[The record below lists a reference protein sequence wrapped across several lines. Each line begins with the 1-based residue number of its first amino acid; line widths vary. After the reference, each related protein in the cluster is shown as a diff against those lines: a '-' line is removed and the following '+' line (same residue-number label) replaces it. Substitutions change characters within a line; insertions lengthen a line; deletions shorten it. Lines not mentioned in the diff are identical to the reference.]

1 MPFIALC
8 PHCRSAK
15 LKAPS
20 RKRGLLHECPKC
32 RQTFPLEPMDES
44 GLKVDYKLPPEEFDI
59 EAAYKAAPVD
69 DFAAARTMPHE
80 LPFKPT
86 ATASEVVTMSAEEKQ
101 PSPAADP
108 ELSYTPDVKS
118 LEPPMVLAIAAG
130 GVFGLAMILTQI
142 PYGRLLALPCLLCG
156 VILGLIATRGLE
168 SRKPY
173 GFAAVGLNVLG
184 LLLVVFF
191 ADWLGVDSWMP
202 RSDPNTGPK
211 PVLAV
216 SRSDGSMRP
225 AEWID
230 AQQECWQQDDVRVE
244 VLSAR
249 IEFLNP
255 KPKKNDPNAKRVLRI
270 GLKVVNVGVAR
281 AFNISGWPVDAPPR
295 LSLSSGPVVPFVKVE
310 TSLPRLLM
318 PGKDAEVLLLFDV
331 PPALTEALMLELPGS
346 GFESTEAVKLKIPS
360 VMISK

>member
-32 RQTFPLEPMDES
+32 RQTFPLEPIDES

-59 EAAYKAAPVD
+59 EAAYKDAPVD
-69 DFAAARTMPHE
+69 DFASARTLPHV

-86 ATASEVVTMSAEEKQ
+86 ATASEVVTLSAEEKLN
-101 PSPAADP
+101 PPAAAP
-108 ELSYTPDVKS
+108 ELDYTPNVKS

-130 GVFGLAMILTQI
+130 GVFGIAMLLTQI
-142 PYGRLLALPCLLCG
+142 PYGRLAAVPCLFIGGLMGLLALW
-156 VILGLIATRGLE
+156 GLE
-168 SRKPY
+168 GRKNY
-173 GFAAVGLNVLG
+173 GYAAIGLNLLG
-184 LLLVVFF
+184 LLVVLFF
-191 ADWLGVDSWMP
+191 ADWLGVGSWLP
-202 RSDPNTGPK
+202 RGDPNAGPK

-249 IEFLNP
+249 LEFLNP
-255 KPKKNDPNAKRVLRI
+255 KPKKNDLNAKRVLRI

-281 AFNISGWPVDAPPR
+281 AFNISGWPMDAPPR

-310 TSLPRLLM
+310 SSLPRLLM
-318 PGKDAEVLLLFDV
+318 PGKDADILLLFDA
-331 PPALTEALMLELPGS
+331 PPALTDALMLELPAN
-346 GFESTEAVKLKIPS
+346 GFESAETVKLKIPS
-360 VMISK
+360 AMISK